1 MIRRNLSQNRE
12 GISPVLE
19 SLVAIGISIS
29 LLIVFFVAANSI
41 YSTHDRPKVDLEAKS
56 IDIMELLVNSPGQG
70 SGHTPGWENDIEN
83 ISIIGLATYPTVEY
97 GIFNISEEGDITVV
111 SRERVKDSRIGIAES
126 CFLAGTQVVM
136 ADESY
141 KNIEDIVVGDM
152 IKSYNEETKTITE
165 REVKNIYHHAAE
177 EMGEYYL
184 VINDCLRLTPNHR
197 VYSEGSWIDAGG
209 LHIGDTLSFSS
220 TAIVINSLEQRYE
233 QVPTYDLGI
242 DTDHCYF
249 VAIDNNNALV
259 HNLIPPTADANGPYY
274 GKPGEP
280 ITFDGTGSTE
290 DPWEHDPIVQ
300 YDWDFGDGQGL
311 QEDIGATPT
320 WTYDEPGEYEVTL
333 WVEDSRGDRSLTSP
347 EWMFPDA
354 TTTATVG
361 YAPVAHFS
369 FFDSDGLGSGTEIRF
384 DASDSVLNA
393 EEATFEWWWYWD
405 TSWDETSPPGAPNAT
420 GANPTYDYE
429 NNGAYYV
436 MLRVNNTVANDTCVH
451 VVQANTLTLPDDDA
465 KPWVA
470 VSKDIF
476 PDSSSETMAS
486 VGSNYYVNYTHIAE
500 NSYLFEVKYKT
511 SKNIILDYHKVK
523 NLQKISDENATV
535 LLNLDTSKT
544 MFYNVN
550 ITISND
556 EGIITSFGP
565 SRESANAIESIS
577 REILIYYKPQ
587 LVAGGA
593 FGELWSPYYE
603 NGLISVHVFI

>member
-70 SGHTPGWENDIEN
+70 GGHTPGWENDIEN
-83 ISIIGLATYPTVEY
+83 ISIIGLATHPTVEY
-97 GIFNISEEGDITVV
+97 GIFNISEEGDITIV

-141 KNIEDIVVGDM
+141 KNIEDIVVGDVV
-152 IKSYNEETKTITE
+152 KSFDEKTGRIVEGKVTQ
-165 REVKNIYHHAAE
+165 IFHHAPE
-177 EMGEYYL
+177 EMGEYYV
-184 VINDCLRLTPNHR
+184 VINDFLKITPNHR
-197 VYSEGSWIDAGG
+197 VYSDGKWVEAGELKID
-209 LHIGDTLSFSS
+209 
-220 TAIVINSLEQRYE
+220 NSLFYPHSEYSVFSIE
-233 QVPTYDLGI
+233 KVFEKVSTYDFSVGNS
-242 DTDHCYF
+242 HNYF
-249 VAIDNNNALV
+249 VAVEDVNALV
-259 HNLIPPTADANGPYY
+259 HNAPPYSRPHADPNGPYIM
-274 GKPGEP
+274 KNNVPVN
-280 ITFDGTGSTE
+280 FDGSDSTWWNYGGNVIE
-290 DPWEHDPIVQ
+290 EWSWKFYE
-300 YDWDFGDGQGL
+300 GDTWHSYS
-311 QEDIGATPT
+311 IPTATH
-320 WTYDEPGEYEVTL
+320 TYDDPGTYK
-333 WVEDSRGDRSLTSP
+333 VELKVRDSLGNWNLNTDNWTI
-347 EWMFPDA
+347 A
-354 TTTATVG
+354 ITAPHAEFTW
-361 YAPVAHFS
+361 
-369 FFDSDGLGSGTEIRF
+369 FDNDGLGPGTELAF
-384 DASDSVLNA
+384 DASSSILNA

-476 PDSSSETMAS
+476 PDSSSETMAP
-486 VGSNYYVNYTHIAE
+486 VGSNYYVNYTQLAE

-587 LVAGGA
+587 LVAGGT

>member
-1 MIRRNLSQNRE
+1 MKSRRIFGRNQD

-41 YSTHDRPKVDLEAKS
+41 YSTHDRPNVDLEAKS

-70 SGHTPGWENDIEN
+70 VGHTSGWETDIQN
-83 ISIIGLATYPTVEY
+83 VSMVGLATYPTVEY
-97 GIFNISEEGDITVV
+97 GIFNISDEGEITVL

-136 ADESY
+136 ADGSY
-141 KNIEDIVVGDM
+141 KHIEDIVVGDM
-152 IKSYNEETKTITE
+152 VKSYNEKTNTITN

-177 EMGEYYL
+177 EMGDYYL
-184 VINDCLRLTPNHR
+184 VINDCLKLTPNHR
-197 VYSEGSWIDAGG
+197 VYSEGSWIDAGD

-220 TAIVINSLEQRYE
+220 TTIVINSLEQRYE

-249 VAIDNNNALV
+249 ITVGNNDALV
-259 HNLIPPTADANGPYY
+259 HNLFPPIADADGPYY

-280 ITFDGTGSTE
+280 ITFDGSGSTE

-300 YDWDFGDGQGL
+300 YDWRFYEGQPL
-311 QEDIGATPT
+311 QEDIGVAPT
-320 WTYDEPGEYEVTL
+320 WTYDEAGEYEVTL
-333 WVEDSRGDRSLTSP
+333 WVEDSRGDRSLVG
-347 EWMFPDA
+347 WMFPDA

-361 YAPVAHFS
+361 HAPVAHFS
-369 FFDSDGLGSGTEIRF
+369 FFDSDGLGPGTEIRF
-384 DASDSVLNA
+384 DASESVLNA
-393 EEATFEWWWYWD
+393 DDATFEWWWEWD
-405 TSWDETSPPGAPNAT
+405 TSWDTTNPPGAPNAT
-420 GANPTYDYE
+420 GANPTYDYG
-429 NNGAYYV
+429 NNGTYYV
-436 MLRVNNTVANDTCVH
+436 MLRVNNTIANDTSIHMVK
-451 VVQANTLTLPDDDA
+451 ANTLTLPDDDA

-476 PDSSSETMAS
+476 PDISNETMSS
-486 VGSNYYVNYTHIAE
+486 VGSNYYVNYTQLAE
-500 NSYLFEVKYKT
+500 KSYLFEVKYKT
-511 SKNIILDYHKVK
+511 SKSIILDYYKVK
-523 NLQKISDENATV
+523 NLQKINTENAAA
-535 LLNLDTSKT
+535 LFDLDVSKT
-544 MFYNVN
+544 IVYNLN

-565 SRESANAIESIS
+565 SRENANTIESIS
-577 REILIYYKPQ
+577 REVLIYHKPEA
-587 LVAGGA
+587 VEGGA
-593 FGELWSPYYE
+593 FGELWPPYYE